1 MTPLHELSLAEIA
14 LRLREG
20 DVTARVVTGQI
31 LDRAQ
36 ALSARTNA
44 FITLLPERA
53 LAAADRA
60 DAARAAGRLLGPL
73 HGVPITVKDMFDI
86 AGVATTAG
94 MPSRIDHV
102 ATQNATII
110 ERLESA
116 GAIIIGKVN
125 LAEGVF
131 GKYLPP
137 FNEPLN
143 PWSIEHWGGASSGGS
158 GVSVA
163 AGLGY
168 GSMASDTG
176 GSIRMPSAVNGVT
189 GLKPTWGRISR
200 HGAFELAAL
209 LDHVGIIARSAED
222 VALMLQAVA
231 GPDPKDPTTLARP
244 APDYRVAL
252 DEPVSGLRIGVPRQ
266 WLAHGVETGL
276 LDAIE
281 TALAVFSRLGATISD
296 AALAPEPE
304 LVDRWYDICTAHVAL
319 VHEESFMRHRDSYSE
334 PLALAIET
342 GRSLSGDRLQRAYRY
357 RSEFSGR
364 LAHGMMHL
372 DLLAV
377 PAIPTAPPT
386 RRAVETMDNETM
398 FALHR
403 FTSPFS
409 MAGVP
414 TLTLPC
420 GLTPQGLPYALQL
433 VAKPLAEP
441 LLLRA
446 AHAFQKETGH
456 HQRRPGLL

>member
-1 MTPLHELSLAEIA
+1 MTHLHELSLAEIA
-14 LRLREG
+14 QRLRDG
-20 DVTARVVTGQI
+20 DVTARTVTDQI
-31 LDRAQ
+31 LARAE
-36 ALSARTNA
+36 ALAVRTNA

-53 LAAADRA
+53 RAAADRA

-94 MPSRIDHV
+94 MPSRLDHI
-102 ATQNATII
+102 ATENATII
-110 ERLESA
+110 DRLEAA
-116 GAIIIGKVN
+116 GAIVIGKVN

-143 PWSIEHWGGASSGGS
+143 PWSLEHWGGASSGGS

-200 HGAFELAAL
+200 HGAFELAGL

-231 GPDPKDPTTLARP
+231 GPDPQDPTTLASP
-244 APDYRVAL
+244 APDYGAAL
-252 DEPVSGLRIGVPRQ
+252 NEPVSGLRIGVPRQ
-266 WLAHGVETGL
+266 WLAQGVDPDL
-276 LDAIE
+276 LAAIE
-281 TALAVFSRLGATISD
+281 TALADFSRLGATVSN
-296 AALAPEPE
+296 AALAPEPN

-319 VHEESFMRHRDSYSE
+319 VHEDNFARHRTSYSE

-342 GRSLSGDRLQRAYRY
+342 GRALPVDRLQRTYRY
-357 RSEFSGR
+357 RAEFSGR
-364 LAHGMMHL
+364 LAHAMMDL

-386 RRAVETMDNETM
+386 RRAVETMDNDTM

-414 TLTLPC
+414 TVTMPC
-420 GLTPQGLPYALQL
+420 GITSDGLPYAIQL
-433 VAKPLAEP
+433 AAKPLAEP

-446 AHAFQKETGH
+446 AHAFQKATAH
-456 HQRRPGLL
+456 HRRRPLKL